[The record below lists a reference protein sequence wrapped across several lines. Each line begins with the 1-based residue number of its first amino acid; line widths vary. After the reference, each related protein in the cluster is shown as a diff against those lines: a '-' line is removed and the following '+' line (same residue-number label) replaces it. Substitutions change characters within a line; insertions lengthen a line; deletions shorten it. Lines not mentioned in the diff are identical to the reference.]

1 MSDEKREKGKQFLE
15 KYSINASNSVNER
28 NLNKAVLNLQESI
41 NESTD
46 DKSKYESSK
55 LLQETFEK
63 LNSLL
68 PKDKINNPD
77 NFPKYIYYNN
87 MLMKIL
93 SNNIRYSKDFDDG
106 NEESYIILAKKI
118 INELPLENIGENPYE
133 MIENFLC
140 FPDIYYELIGVLMK
154 TYLNEGIKIYNS
166 NNLPKAKNT
175 FYTITDIDIRYKL
188 NEIIDKLEI
197 NKEIKNEI
205 KEVMYEGK
213 FYYDKINCEF
223 EINKGFNALKEYE
236 EDEDDDDKKVDATN
250 ALTSFRNAYKEI
262 EKMKKKDN
270 KLEAICLSNIS
281 IIMWKIFGYN
291 NTNRMNQIKQ
301 YVETAINYVRNN
313 NPPDLTYEKWYIESC
328 NILKDINERLQMR
341 DDFEKD
347 DPDKILKELN
357 DRANDSHIDFIK
369 FVLDKY
375 PYKGYKKTDDIETK
389 FKKNPLSYIRSLVVK
404 YHPDRYPK
412 NTEEDK
418 KKFVIIHEISA
429 ILNNI
434 YVFYDEKNK

>member
-28 NLNKAVLNLQESI
+28 NLNRAVLNLQESI

-106 NEESYIILAKKI
+106 KEETYIIVAKKI

-140 FPDIYYELIGVLMK
+140 LPDIYYELIGVLMK

-166 NNLPKAKNT
+166 YNLPKAKNT

-197 NKEIKNEI
+197 NKEIIKEI
-205 KEVMYEGK
+205 KDVMYEGK
-213 FYYDKINCEF
+213 FYYDKINCL
-223 EINKGFNALKEYE
+223 I
-236 EDEDDDDKKVDATN
+236 
-250 ALTSFRNAYKEI
+250 
-262 EKMKKKDN
+262 
-270 KLEAICLSNIS
+270 
-281 IIMWKIFGYN
+281 
-291 NTNRMNQIKQ
+291 
-301 YVETAINYVRNN
+301 
-313 NPPDLTYEKWYIESC
+313 
-328 NILKDINERLQMR
+328 
-341 DDFEKD
+341 
-347 DPDKILKELN
+347 
-357 DRANDSHIDFIK
+357 
-369 FVLDKY
+369 
-375 PYKGYKKTDDIETK
+375 
-389 FKKNPLSYIRSLVVK
+389 
-404 YHPDRYPK
+404 
-412 NTEEDK
+412 
-418 KKFVIIHEISA
+418 
-429 ILNNI
+429 
-434 YVFYDEKNK
+434 